1 MILVY
6 PRCHLLQIIAL
17 FGPEAVNVEAACE
30 FFEEAGRVTVLF
42 DALNKDMMVID
53 FERKRRVW
61 IKIDI
66 IHAVEEPSFDGV
78 VTRKPLAEGIALR
91 PHPDDAKV
99 LNLHDPQ

>member
-1 MILVY
+1 MKYWERSQEIEN
-6 PRCHLLQIIAL
+6 
-17 FGPEAVNVEAACE
+17 FSEAIY
-30 FFEEAGRVTVLF
+30 L
-42 DALNKDMMVID
+42 
-53 FERKRRVW
+53 
-61 IKIDI
+61 DI